1 MDKLYSLTAA
11 QMKDLLDKKE
21 VTSVDITKS
30 VIENIERT
38 DKDIQAY
45 ITYNFDQALKQ
56 AAAADE
62 KRAKG
67 ETVGELAGIPVAVK
81 DNMCTRNL
89 RTTAGSKMLG
99 NFVPPYNAT
108 VVEKLLAD
116 GAVIIGKTT
125 MDEFA
130 MGSSGENSAFQ
141 VARNPWDTTRVP
153 GGSSSGSAAT
163 VAASQVPLALGSDTG
178 GSIRQPACLTGIVG
192 MKPTYGSVSR
202 YGLIAYGSSLDQIGP
217 MARTVDDAAIL
228 FRAIC
233 GKDKMDATSKDY
245 TYKLYGDSVKGM
257 KIGLPKEYF
266 GEGISAEVKEKIYEA
281 VETLK
286 AQGAEIVEVSLP
298 STDYAL
304 SAYYIIACA
313 EASSNL
319 GRFDGVK
326 YGFTGSDRSSLE
338 NLYLSS
344 RSEGFGEEVQRRI
357 LLGTYVL
364 SSGFYDAYYKKAK
377 MLQKVI
383 RKEFEDALNLC
394 DAIITPL
401 NPTTAFKIGEKSND
415 PVAMWAGDICTVTL
429 NIAGLPGINVPC
441 GFDGNNMPVGFQVL
455 GPKFSESTLLTI
467 AKCYENTVGGFAVK
481 EF

>member
-1 MDKLYSLTAA
+1 MDKLYSLTAS
-11 QMKDLLDKKE
+11 QMKDLLNKKE
-21 VTSVDITKS
+21 VTSVEITKS
-30 VIENIERT
+30 VIDRIEKT

-45 ITYNFDQALKQ
+45 ITYNFDQALRQ
-56 AAAADE
+56 AEEADA

-67 ETVGELAGIPVAVK
+67 EAMADLAGIPVAVK
-81 DNMCTRNL
+81 DNMCTKDL

-141 VARNPWDTTRVP
+141 VARNPWDTSRVP

-178 GSIRQPACLTGIVG
+178 GSIRQPASLCGIVG

-217 MARTVDDAAIL
+217 MARTVEDTAML
-228 FRAIC
+228 FKAIC
-233 GKDKMDATSKDY
+233 GRDTRDATSKNYEY
-245 TYKLYGDSVKGM
+245 TPYGDSVKGM

-266 GEGISAEVKEKIYEA
+266 GEGISAEVKERIYEA
-281 VETLK
+281 VEALK

-326 YGFTGSDRSSLE
+326 YGYTGSKRDSLDD
-338 NLYLSS
+338 LYASS

-383 RKEFEDALNLC
+383 RKEFEDALKLC

-401 NPTTAFKIGEKSND
+401 SPTTAFRIGEKSDD

-441 GFDGNNMPVGFQVL
+441 GFDSNNMPVGFQVL
-455 GPKFSESTLLTI
+455 GPKFSEATLLTI